1 MRFLPTLGIARPAVA
16 AFAAMGILWG
26 TFAAVL
32 PDLKAML
39 GVDEARLGLLMLF
52 TPLAAVAAMLLA
64 PGIGS
69 RLGGIALP
77 VSTGLMALA
86 FMLPGQ
92 TQVIWLFPLAMM
104 CCGAATGL
112 TDVLMNA
119 RVATLENDHKLY
131 LMNLSHAAYS
141 FGYAGGALGTG
152 LLRSLEWPPGW
163 VMASMAL
170 AALVLALLT
179 AEKDGTI
186 RGLRRPKD
194 GTPGHLGLIPV
205 IGGGIVLIAFLTEN
219 AAENWSA
226 LHIEHSLGG
235 SPAQGAMGPAVLALT
250 MGFARLAGQGLS
262 ARVTPVT
269 LLKGGALI
277 SAAGALVAA
286 MASTPAMAYA
296 GFIVMG
302 IGSSVIAPTA
312 FSLVGRMADP
322 QARARAVARA
332 TLLGYFGYFFGPPTL
347 GVIAGAFGL
356 RMAFVFAAAMLLM
369 VLVLAPLL
377 ARSERRAAAVG

>member
-1 MRFLPTLGIARPAVA
+1 MRVAYTLSAARAPIA
-16 AFAAMGILWG
+16 AFAAMGVLWG
-26 TFAAVL
+26 SFAAVL

-39 GVDEARLGLLMLF
+39 DVSEARLGLLILF
-52 TPLAAVAAMLLA
+52 TPMAAVTAMLLA
-64 PGIGS
+64 PGIGA
-69 RLGGIALP
+69 RLGRVALP
-77 VSTGLMALA
+77 VSTLLMALA

-92 TQVIWLFPLAMM
+92 TAVLWLFPLAMM

-119 RVATLENDHKLY
+119 RVATLENERNLQ
-131 LMNLSHAAYS
+131 LMNLSHAGYS

-152 LLRSLEWPPGW
+152 LLRSLDWPPGW
-163 VMASMAL
+163 VMGTMAL
-170 AALVLALLT
+170 AAVLLAVLT
-179 AEKDGTI
+179 IEKDGTI
-186 RGLRRPKD
+186 HGLLRPKD
-194 GTPGHLGLIPV
+194 GTSGHLGLIPV

-226 LHIEHSLGG
+226 LHIEKTLGG

-250 MGFARLAGQGLS
+250 MGFSRLAGQGLVS
-262 ARVTPVT
+262 RVNPFT

-277 SAAGALVAA
+277 SALGALGAA
-286 MASTPAMAYA
+286 FATSPTLAYA

-312 FSLVGRMADP
+312 FSLVGRLADP

-347 GVIAGAFGL
+347 GLIAGAFGL
-356 RMAFVFAAAMLLM
+356 RMAFVVAAAMLLM
-369 VLVLAPLL
+369 VLVLAPIM
-377 ARSERRAAAVG
+377 ARTESRAPARA

>member
-1 MRFLPTLGIARPAVA
+1 
-16 AFAAMGILWG
+16 
-26 TFAAVL
+26 
-32 PDLKAML
+32 
-39 GVDEARLGLLMLF
+39 
-52 TPLAAVAAMLLA
+52 
-64 PGIGS
+64 
-69 RLGGIALP
+69 
-77 VSTGLMALA
+77 
-86 FMLPGQ
+86 
-92 TQVIWLFPLAMM
+92 
-104 CCGAATGL
+104 
-112 TDVLMNA
+112 
-119 RVATLENDHKLY
+119 
-131 LMNLSHAAYS
+131 
-141 FGYAGGALGTG
+141 
-152 LLRSLEWPPGW
+152 
-163 VMASMAL
+163 MAL
-170 AALVLALLT
+170 AALLLACLT
-179 AEKDGTI
+179 VEKDGTI
-186 RGLRRPKD
+186 RGLRRPRD
-194 GTPGHLGLIPV
+194 GTSGHLGLIPV

-250 MGFARLAGQGLS
+250 MGLARLAGQGLS

-286 MASTPAMAYA
+286 MAATPAMAYA

-312 FSLVGRMADP
+312 FSLVGRMAAP

-347 GVIAGAFGL
+347 GLIAGAFGL

-369 VLVLAPLL
+369 VLVLAPIL
-377 ARSERRAAAVG
+377 ARTGRRTAAPG